1 MFEYLDWVRRGGYY
15 MAQAIADTLKSSFF
29 QNASPGALGFL
40 GVGLALP
47 FRQIAIWSNPD
58 DFIEVEGQV
67 EPKAVAEKITVLF
80 WNILGFHTGQAA
92 NEGRPHWSQVI
103 GDNGERR
110 IDKICQQ
117 IIEIDPDV
125 VMLSESHGGT
135 ELERKELVAKL
146 QDHYGTFYTDI
157 LPKALMFGSG
167 NFVAT
172 KYKNTS
178 LQAYEF
184 VAKGGNDAKFVRKG
198 FAVLS
203 IRDDDD
209 KLVARIAGTHLQSGH
224 SSDKPDGDAGSTN
237 AQIRNAQALEIK
249 AKLEELNASEPAKVN
264 IFGGDCN
271 ANRRDDDDMMINGE
285 MALLNP
291 ENPALKNGFGE
302 KLDANEPTQIDLPFL
317 TEEWKTENPNK
328 DPWEAVD
335 TIVGLP
341 SDSYTLV
348 TEGVSDYKDVN
359 DPSDHMALKGTITLT
374 A

>member
-1 MFEYLDWVRRGGYY
+1 
-15 MAQAIADTLKSSFF
+15 MAQAIADALKSSFF
-29 QNASPGALGFL
+29 QNPSPGALGFL

-58 DFIEVEGQV
+58 DFTEIAGHAD
-67 EPKAVAEKITVLF
+67 PKDVASDITVLY
-80 WNILGFHTGQAA
+80 WNILGFHAGQAA
-92 NEGRPHWSQVI
+92 DEGRPHWNQAI

-110 IDKICQQ
+110 IDKICQK
-117 IIEIDPDV
+117 IIDIDPDV

-135 ELERKELVAKL
+135 ELERKELVAQL

-157 LPKALMFGSG
+157 LPQALMFGSG

-184 VAKGGNDAKFVRKG
+184 SAKGGSDAKFVRKG

-203 IRDDDD
+203 IRDDDNN
-209 KLVARIAGTHLQSGH
+209 LVARIAGTHLQSGH
-224 SSDKPDGDAGSTN
+224 STDKPDGEDGLTN

-249 AKLEELNASEPAKVN
+249 AKLEELNEAEPAKAN

-271 ANRRDDDDMMINGE
+271 VNRRDEADIMIDGE
-285 MALLNP
+285 MALLHP

-302 KLDANEPTQIDLPFL
+302 KLDAKDPTQIDLPFL
-317 TEEWKTENPNK
+317 TDEWKAKNPDR

-348 TEGVSDYKDVN
+348 TEGVSEYKSVD
-359 DPSDHMALKGTITLT
+359 DPSDHLAFKGTITLT